1 MIRQFHPADTEAVV
15 DLWRRCRLLRP
26 WNDPHEDIR
35 RKLAVDDGLF
45 LLAEEEERV
54 VGSIM
59 GGYDGHRGSIFYLA
73 VDPDHRNR
81 GLGVALLEEVERR
94 LLERGCPK
102 INLQVR
108 TDNEDAIGFY
118 LRQGFAREDLIDL
131 GKRLIEDG

>member
-1 MIRQFHPADTEAVV
+1 VIRQFHPADTEAVV

-35 RKLAVDDGLF
+35 RKLAVGDDLF
-45 LLAEEEERV
+45 LVAEEEGRV

-73 VDPDHRNR
+73 VDPDHRHR
-81 GLGVALLEEVERR
+81 GWGETLLAEVELR

-108 TDNEDAIGFY
+108 TDNEETLGFY
-118 LRQGFAREDLIDL
+118 LRRGFAREDLIDL

>member
-1 MIRQFHPADTEAVV
+1 MIRQFHPADTGAVI
-15 DLWRRCRLLRP
+15 DLWRRGRLLRP
-26 WNDPHEDIR
+26 WNNPHEDIR
-35 RKLAVDDGLF
+35 RKLAVNDDLF
-45 LLAEEEERV
+45 LVAEEEGRV

-73 VDPDHRNR
+73 VDPDHRNH
-81 GLGVALLEEVERR
+81 GWGAALVEEVERR

-118 LRQGFAREDLIDL
+118 LRQGFAREELIDL

>member
-15 DLWRRCRLLRP
+15 DLWRRCRLFRP
-26 WNDPHEDIR
+26 WNDPYEDIR
-35 RKLAVDDGLF
+35 RKLAVDDDLF
-45 LLAEEEERV
+45 LVAEEDERV

-73 VDPDHRNR
+73 VEPDHRNR
-81 GLGVALLEEVERR
+81 GWGVALLEEVERR